1 MSEKFSYT
9 EVKRMTIDEVREV
22 CFALEYYDEL
32 VEEELENKKK
42 DKNSALYWVLF
53 FIPGRRKPWQIYEA

>member
-42 DKNSALYWVLF
+42 
-53 FIPGRRKPWQIYEA
+53 G